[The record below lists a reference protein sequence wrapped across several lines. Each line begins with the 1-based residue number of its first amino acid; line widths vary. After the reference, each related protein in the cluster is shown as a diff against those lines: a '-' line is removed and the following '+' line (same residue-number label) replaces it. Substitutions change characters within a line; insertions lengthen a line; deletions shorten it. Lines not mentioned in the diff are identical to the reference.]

1 MREDS
6 PMTRDAEAIRCEGLS
21 KHFGK
26 LIALDHLD
34 LAIEKGACFGFL
46 GPNGAGKTTTLRLLA
61 GITHPTSGK
70 VWVAGQDVTR
80 NTLGLRSLI
89 GYLPETPAYYD
100 WMTGREFLRFT
111 ADLYGMQRASG
122 KTRTEELLK
131 QVNLTQD
138 GHRRVGAY
146 SRGMKQRLGLAQALL
161 NRPEVLLLDEP
172 ASALDPMGR
181 REMLEAIRALK
192 GETTVF
198 LSTHILANVER
209 LCDRVAIIDKGRTV
223 RMGTIDELRAQQG
236 PSVFEVQFE
245 EDGASAVAR
254 LENVPWVT
262 SVKTAQKGDRPILQ
276 VEVNDLEKAKKEL
289 PRLLVDTG
297 LTLLRY
303 ELTAASL
310 EEVFIDLVGGGE
322 AIE

>member
-1 MREDS
+1 MI
-6 PMTRDAEAIRCEGLS
+6 RDAEAIRCEGLS

-61 GITHPTSGK
+61 GITHPTSGQ

-138 GHRRVGAY
+138 GHRPVGAY

-172 ASALDPMGR
+172 TASLDPDTGDWIR
-181 REMLEAIRALK
+181 RYLETYRAESGAAIL
-192 GETTVF
+192 
-198 LSTHILANVER
+198 LASHNMAEVER
-209 LCDRVAIIDKGRTV
+209 LCDFVLIMRDGRIAD
-223 RMGTIDELRAQQG
+223 RGTPRELIRRYGREDMEQ
-236 PSVFEVQFE
+236 VFL
-245 EDGASAVAR
+245 DVAR
-254 LENVPWVT
+254 DGRAAMDGRVP
-262 SVKTAQKGDRPILQ
+262 SPG
-276 VEVNDLEKAKKEL
+276 
-289 PRLLVDTG
+289 
-297 LTLLRY
+297 
-303 ELTAASL
+303 TAAR
-310 EEVFIDLVGGGE
+310 
-322 AIE
+322 